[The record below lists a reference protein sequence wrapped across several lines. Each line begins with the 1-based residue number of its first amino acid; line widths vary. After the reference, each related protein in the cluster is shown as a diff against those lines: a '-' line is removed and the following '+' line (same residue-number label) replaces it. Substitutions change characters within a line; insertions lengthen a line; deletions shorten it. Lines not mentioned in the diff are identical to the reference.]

1 MAAVHVPPAWQS
13 FRAAGA
19 QSAGAPLVGAPTIVS
34 RADHPISRRRID
46 PDALKVLYRLRK
58 FNHTAY
64 LVGGGVRDLL
74 LDRRPKD
81 FDVGTSAHPHEVKR
95 LFRNC
100 WIIGRRFRLAHVRFG
115 DKTIEVATF
124 RRQVPADA
132 PPASR
137 ADGGAPGRPADDASP
152 GAGGERR
159 ARRPVRRDNT
169 FGTPEEDAFR
179 RDFTIN
185 GLFYDIETFA
195 IIDYVGGM
203 ADLRRRLIRCIGDPD
218 ERFVEDPVRM
228 LRAVAFAARLD
239 FRLEAPVR
247 EGIARQRAQ
256 IGNASPARLIE
267 EIYKLLRSGAAAR
280 IFRRLSRTGLLRH
293 LAPEVN
299 RPRSTG
305 LWRSLEALDAYR
317 AGFEARPDTL
327 SNAILLGSLV
337 APVQEIDPTATRRG
351 SRGTPPRVSLGD
363 LPVARR
369 DVEHL
374 RQVLALQPLLKDPA
388 LPPRRIRGILGRA
401 SLPDALTWLEIHGG
415 APDTLARWRDLA
427 AHGVQAPRRGRRRR
441 GRRRRPRR
449 APAPE

>member
-1 MAAVHVPPAWQS
+1 MAPVHAPPAQPPI
-13 FRAAGA
+13 RVAGGHA
-19 QSAGAPLVGAPTIVS
+19 VEAPLVVAPTVIS
-34 RADHPISRRRID
+34 RADHSISRQRID

-81 FDVGTSAHPHEVKR
+81 FDIGTSAHPNEVRR

-100 WIIGRRFRLAHVRFG
+100 WIIGRRFRLAHVKFG

-124 RRQVPADA
+124 RRQIPVEAPSADPAGTA
-132 PPASR
+132 SGPQPESPPA
-137 ADGGAPGRPADDASP
+137 GGDRG
-152 GAGGERR
+152 

-185 GLFYDIETFA
+185 GLFYDIATFA
-195 IIDYVGGM
+195 VIDYVGGM

-218 ERFVEDPVRM
+218 ERFIEDPVRM
-228 LRAVAFAARLD
+228 LRAIAFAARLD
-239 FRLEAPVR
+239 FRLDRPVR
-247 EGIARQRAQ
+247 EGIARQRAE
-256 IGNASPARLIE
+256 IRHASPARLVE
-267 EIYKLLRSGAAAR
+267 EVYKLLRSAAAAR
-280 IFRRLSRTGLLRH
+280 IFKRLSRTGLLRH
-293 LAPEVN
+293 IAPEVN
-299 RPRSTG
+299 RPRSVA

-317 AGFEARPDTL
+317 ARFDAAPATL

-337 APVQEIDPTATRRG
+337 APVQEIDL
-351 SRGTPPRVSLGD
+351 TPPRRDARGIPLCVSLGD

-374 RQVLALQPLLKDPA
+374 RQALALQPLLKDPD
-388 LPPRRIRGILGRA
+388 LPPRKVRGILGRS

-415 APDTLARWRDLA
+415 DPDALARWQDLVN
-427 AHGVQAPRRGRRRR
+427 HGVQAPRARRRRR
-441 GRRRRPRR
+441 GRRRRSRR
-449 APAPE
+449 APAAE

>member
-1 MAAVHVPPAWQS
+1 MV
-13 FRAAGA
+13 
-19 QSAGAPLVGAPTIVS
+19 APTIIS
-34 RADHPISRRRID
+34 RADHPISRGRID

-81 FDVGTSAHPHEVKR
+81 FDIATSAHPHEVKR

-115 DKTIEVATF
+115 NNTIEVATF
-124 RRQVPADA
+124 RRQVPADVA
-132 PPASR
+132 AGHAGPATRSGSDSIPDPDPAS
-137 ADGGAPGRPADDASP
+137 ASEPGTGPSGTLVTGNA
-152 GAGGERR
+152 AGLR
-159 ARRPVRRDNT
+159 RRPIRRDNT

-185 GLFYDIETFA
+185 ALFYDISTFA
-195 IIDYVGGM
+195 VIDYVGGI
-203 ADLRRRLIRCIGDPD
+203 ADLRRRIIRCIGDPS

-239 FRLEAPVR
+239 FRLDGPVR
-247 EGIARQRAQ
+247 EAIIRLGGEIVH
-256 IGNASPARLIE
+256 ASPARLTE
-267 EIYKLLRSGAAAR
+267 EVYKLLRSGAAAR
-280 IFRRLSRTGLLRH
+280 TFRRLSRIGLLRH
-293 LAPEVN
+293 IAPEVN
-299 RPRSTG
+299 RPRSAA

-317 AGFEARPDTL
+317 ARFDSAPEAL

-337 APVQEIDPTATRRG
+337 APVQTLDL
-351 SRGTPPRVSLGD
+351 TPPRREARAAPVPVSLGD

-374 RQVLALQPLLKDPA
+374 RQVLALQPLLTDPG
-388 LPPRRIRGILGRA
+388 LPPHKVRGILGRG
-401 SLPDALTWLEIHGG
+401 SLPEALTWLEIHGG
-415 APDTLARWRDLA
+415 DPDALARWEDLV
-427 AHGVQAPRRGRRRR
+427 AHGLRPARRRKRRR
-441 GRRRRPRR
+441 GRRRRR
-449 APAPE
+449 AHPEPAAE

>member
-1 MAAVHVPPAWQS
+1 MAA
-13 FRAAGA
+13 
-19 QSAGAPLVGAPTIVS
+19 PTVIS
-34 RADHPISRRRID
+34 RADHTISRQRID

-81 FDVGTSAHPHEVKR
+81 FDIGTSAHPHEVKR
-95 LFRNC
+95 IFRNC
-100 WIIGRRFRLAHVRFG
+100 WIIGRRFRLAHVKFG
-115 DKTIEVATF
+115 SKTIEVATF
-124 RRQVPADA
+124 RRQVPVDA
-132 PPASR
+132 APAAAPEIAARSAPER
-137 ADGGAPGRPADDASP
+137 EAPSSAAPGD
-152 GAGGERR
+152 RR
-159 ARRPVRRDNT
+159 GRRPIRRDNT

-185 GLFYDIETFA
+185 GLFYDIDTFA
-195 IIDYVGGM
+195 VIDYVGGM

-239 FRLEAPVR
+239 FRLHAAVR
-247 EGIARQRAQ
+247 EGIARQRAE
-256 IGNASPARLIE
+256 IRHASPARLVE
-267 EIYKLLRSGAAAR
+267 EIYKLLRSGVAAR
-280 IFRRLSRTGLLRH
+280 IFKRLSRTGLLRH
-293 LAPEVN
+293 IAPEVN
-299 RPRSTG
+299 RPRSTA

-317 AGFEARPDTL
+317 ARFDAAPDTL

-337 APVQEIDPTATRRG
+337 APVQEIDLTPPRRDP
-351 SRGTPPRVSLGD
+351 RGTPSRVSLGD

-388 LPPRRIRGILGRA
+388 LPPRRIRGILARA
-401 SLPDALTWLEIHGG
+401 SLPDALTWLEIHGED
-415 APDTLARWRDLA
+415 PETLARWRDLA
-427 AHGVQAPRRGRRRR
+427 AHGVQAPRRRRRRR
-441 GRRRRPRR
+441 GRRRSRR
-449 APAPE
+449 APAAE